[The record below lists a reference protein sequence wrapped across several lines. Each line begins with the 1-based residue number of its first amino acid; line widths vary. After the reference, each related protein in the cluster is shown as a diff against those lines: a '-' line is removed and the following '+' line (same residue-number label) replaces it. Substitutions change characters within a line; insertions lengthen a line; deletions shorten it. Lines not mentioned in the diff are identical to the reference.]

1 MYQLLSDKQFELI
14 RSHFP
19 RPRKPE
25 RIPLRRCLDAI
36 CYVLKT
42 GCPWRQLPY
51 DYREKEGDWHT
62 IYTRYKRWTES
73 GLFGKILRVL
83 EVADVLRVRIALL
96 DSTSIRAHQSAA
108 GAAKKRGPK
117 RSGGRRVGSP
127 PKST

>member
-1 MYQLLSDKQFELI
+1 MYTLLSDEQFRLI
-14 RSHFP
+14 QPHFP

-25 RIPLRRCLDAI
+25 KIPLKKCLDAI

-62 IYTRYKRWTES
+62 IYTRYKRWSES
-73 GLFGKILRVL
+73 GLLGKILRAL
-83 EVADVLRVRIALL
+83 EVEDILQVRIAFL

-108 GAAKKRGPK
+108 GAAKKRALK
-117 RSGGRRVGSP
+117 RSGDQ
-127 PKST
+127 KAD